1 MKKTQFK
8 IRIFPSKHEEL
19 RIVAAEQRCSISCLV
34 VEILE
39 STALNEKLKKIA
51 VKHNHTLAHQIKI
64 AIDKFVADYEG
75 IDPNK
80 GGSYG
85 S

>member
-1 MKKTQFK
+1 MEKTQFK
-8 IRIFPSKHEEL
+8 IRIYPSKHEEL

-34 VEILE
+34 VDILE

-51 VKHNHTLAHQIKI
+51 EKHEHSLADQIKI
-64 AIDKFVADYEG
+64 AIDVFVADYEKV
-75 IDPNK
+75 DPNK
-80 GGSYG
+80 GESYG